1 MPLGLSMDENRF
13 KSKLKEALKK
23 EKPKNETTLQQE
35 DDQHL
40 KPRGFKPR

>member
-1 MPLGLSMDENRF
+1 MNENRF

-23 EKPKNETTLQQE
+23 EKPKNETTLLQQE

-40 KPRGFKPR
+40 KSLGFKSR